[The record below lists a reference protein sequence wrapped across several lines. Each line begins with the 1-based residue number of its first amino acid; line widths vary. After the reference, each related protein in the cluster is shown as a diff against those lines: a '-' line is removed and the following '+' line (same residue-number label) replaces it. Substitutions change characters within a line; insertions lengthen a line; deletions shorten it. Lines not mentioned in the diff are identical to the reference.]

1 MRISLDDEA
10 DAAYITFVEVSLTPL
25 TTVPGSLVTDCY

>member
-10 DAAYITFVEVSLTPL
+10 GAAYITFVEESLTPL
-25 TTVPGSLVTDCY
+25 TTVPVSLVTDCY